1 MTRANQGLWLFLAI
15 PACIIYEEE
24 TRNHQR
30 SDTDSGVDTDVPTD
44 TGIPVQTDVDLW
56 LSPAGA
62 IPGEVAILSLYG
74 DGEVDLRQVTN
85 LHFYGDP
92 TVDVVATDTRDAQEF
107 LLTIDVAD
115 DSELGSLDLLVE
127 LGDGDAVFLEEAFV
141 IVSDPSQIPE
151 DAGPPD
157 DPESGN

>member
-1 MTRANQGLWLFLAI
+1 MTGGNRGLWMFLAI

-24 TRNHQR
+24 TRNHPR
-30 SDTDSGVDTDVPTD
+30 GDSDLSDTDAPVD

-85 LHFYGDP
+85 LHFYGEP
-92 TVDVVATDTRDAQEF
+92 TLDVVATDTRSAQEF
-107 LLTIDVAD
+107 LLTIDVAN

-127 LGDGDAVFLEEAFV
+127 LGNGEAVFLEDAFV

-157 DPESGN
+157 DTDA